1 MRRRAGGAGIGGRGR
16 CSRQVSRR
24 RAGVYGS
31 FAYVR
36 PGGQGQMEKD
46 DRRAGWGI
54 PGPLIFGV
62 IAATIEL
69 AIILVVLYCD

>member
-1 MRRRAGGAGIGGRGR
+1 
-16 CSRQVSRR
+16 
-24 RAGVYGS
+24 
-31 FAYVR
+31 
-36 PGGQGQMEKD
+36 MEKD